1 MKQVTLLLLLTWI
14 AFAPAQAQIVV
25 NDQRTNSFLISKA
38 TIVVDANDDIA
49 IKKAAALLQQDITA
63 VTGITPSLVNI
74 LPKEGNLILVGS
86 LQKNAAIKNLV
97 QQKKI
102 AASAINGKWEAYL
115 LQSFNDPLTKNN
127 TLVITGSDTRGV
139 MYGVTTLSQQL
150 GVSPWYWWAD
160 VPVKSMPHAGIALNQ
175 KLSDAP
181 KVKYR
186 GIFIN
191 DEAPALSGWAYATF
205 GGFNKQFYSKVFELM
220 VRLKSNYIW
229 PAMWGRA
236 FYDDDSLNIT
246 AAEEYAIVIGTS
258 HHEPMMR
265 AHDEWRR
272 VKGGK
277 WDYTVNATQ
286 LQQFWKT
293 GLQRATNEK
302 IVTVG
307 MRGDGDEPM
316 TDKTATELLQD
327 IVKNQRRIIEEI
339 TGKPAAQTPQLWAL
353 YKEVQDYYDQGMRVP
368 DDVTLLLCDD
378 NWGNIRK
385 LPLPGAAPRK
395 GGYGIYYHFDYVGD
409 PRNYKWINTNPLPR
423 IWEQMHLAWQ
433 HNVKD
438 IWIVNVG
445 DIKPMELP
453 ISFFLDYAWNPDR
466 INQHQVKAY
475 TTQWA
480 ARQFGEQYAAVIS
493 DMLALY
499 AKYNARVKP
508 ELLDHKTYSLATGE
522 FTKVVNEYD
531 SLLQKALSVN
541 DKLQDN
547 YKDAYFQ
554 LVLHPISA
562 MANLYKMYYYV
573 ALNHQAAANNIP
585 AANTH
590 AAKVKELYNKDSLIT
605 LAYHRL
611 KNGKWNHMMSQ
622 THIGYT
628 YWQQPE
634 VNAMPF
640 VKYVDAT
647 TVSELPPLL
656 DVMTS
661 RAKVPPG
668 LHKNVYYEE
677 EGIVSINAARY
688 AKAVNTTKFKWN
700 ILPDLGKTGDAITI
714 FPVTGPGTTLSA
726 SSPHL
731 QYEFYTYSTGKVN
744 ITAFL
749 SPTLNY
755 YNRPEGLQFAV
766 SVNEEKPQIIS
777 LNKEVRNAKTWE
789 RWVADNIIKKV
800 SQHHITKAGR
810 NTIKFWAIDPGV
822 VLQKIELSF
831 GEPHASYL
839 GHPFTVYTNNK

>member
-14 AFAPAQAQIVV
+14 AFAATQAQMVV

-38 TIVVDANDDIA
+38 TIVVDDNDDIA
-49 IKKAAALLQQDITA
+49 IKKAASLLQQDIAA
-63 VTGITPSLVNI
+63 VTGVKPLLVSR
-74 LPKEGNLILVGS
+74 LPETGDLILIGS
-86 LQKNAAIKNLV
+86 LSRHAAIKKLV
-97 QQKKI
+97 AQKKI
-102 AASAINGKWEAYL
+102 ATASVTGKWEAYL
-115 LQSFNDPLTKNN
+115 LQSFIHPDTKGH
-127 TLVITGSDTRGV
+127 TLVISGSDTRGV
-139 MYGVTTLSQQL
+139 MYGVSTLSLQL

-160 VPVKSMPHAGIALNQ
+160 VPVKSIPDAGILLNQ
-175 KLSDAP
+175 QITDAP

-191 DEAPALSGWAYATF
+191 DEAPALSGWVHATY
-205 GGFNKQFYSKVFELM
+205 GSFNKQFYSKVFELM

-236 FYDDDSLNIT
+236 FYDDDTLNIQ

-272 VKGGK
+272 VNGGK
-277 WDYTVNATQ
+277 WDYTTNAQ
-286 LQQFWKT
+286 KLRQFWKT
-293 GLQRATNEK
+293 GLQRASNEK

-316 TDKTATELLQD
+316 TEKTATELLQD
-327 IVKNQRRIIEEI
+327 IVKNQRKIIEEV

-423 IWEQMHLAWQ
+423 VWEQMHLAWQ
-433 HNVKD
+433 HGVKD

-466 INQHQVKAY
+466 INQHQVKTY

-480 ARQFGEQYAAVIS
+480 ARQFGAQYAGDIS

-508 ELLDHKTYSLATGE
+508 ELLDHKTYSLTTGE
-522 FTKVVNEYD
+522 FTRVVDAYD
-531 SLLQKALSVN
+531 SLLQKAVSIN
-541 DKLQDN
+541 DKLQDE
-547 YKDAYFQ
+547 YRDAYFQ

-573 ALNHQAAANNIP
+573 ALNHKAAAENLLY
-585 AANTH
+585 ANTH
-590 AAKVKELYNKDSLIT
+590 AEKVKALYIKDSLIT

-634 VNAMPF
+634 VNALPY
-640 VKYVDAT
+640 VKYVDAAT
-647 TVSELPPLL
+647 ISEPPPLL
-656 DVMTS
+656 ELMS
-661 RAKVPPG
+661 SSAKVPAG
-668 LHKNVYYEE
+668 HNKNVYYEE
-677 EGIVSINAARY
+677 EGTVSMDAARY
-688 AKAVNTTKFKWN
+688 SKAVNTPNIKWE
-700 ILPDLGKTGDAITI
+700 ILPDLGRTGDAVTI
-714 FPVTGPGTTLSA
+714 FPVTGHSIPLTAA
-726 SSPHL
+726 SPNL
-731 QYEFYTYSTGKVN
+731 QYDFYTYSKAIVN
-744 ITAFL
+744 VTAFL

-755 YNRPEGLQFAV
+755 YNRPGGLQFAI
-766 SVNEEKPQIIS
+766 SVNNEKPLIIS
-777 LNKEVRNAKTWE
+777 LNKEGRDAKTWE
-789 RWVADNIIKKV
+789 RWVADNIIKKIT
-800 SQHHITKAGR
+800 QHQVTKAGK

-831 GEPHASYL
+831 GEPHPSYL
-839 GHPFTVYTNNK
+839 GHPSTLYTPGK